1 MAIKVSDDIARA
13 LAESGGYFRTKR
25 GGWVTTHVDPNN
37 PEAVAK
43 AHAVNKKE
51 RDEADREKAKSKGKP
66 PKWLIRNRLRLCEL
80 AEAFEA
86 YHGSKTLPATPG
98 GVADLKLMVQHI
110 LFVHRDD
117 SPCAAARHWAAV
129 RAPWCNEEDLD
140 LIIDE
145 IGPVPHFMKDDELAE
160 ALEVTDEIR
169 ARYGWR
175 TIGAIDVDEEQ
186 RKAIN
191 REKDRKRK
199 EAERRANGVEPRKQF
214 ESTSKARTKPWV
226 ALGVSESTYY
236 RRLSKEQQAAAAAI
250 NSDRGVSETNFLSL
264 SGTHY
269 CHDEARPEGRASEM
283 AVGKSQVTSR
293 LREIGS
299 NRNVMTGL
307 SPAEGN
313 PQAGAA
319 SKDNLPP
326 PAEWET
332 PTQVAA

>member
-1 MAIKVSDDIARA
+1 MQEAYAI
-13 LAESGGYFRTKR
+13 
-25 GGWVTTHVDPNN
+25 
-37 PEAVAK
+37 
-43 AHAVNKKE
+43 E

-117 SPCAAARHWAAV
+117 SPCAAARDWAAV

-145 IGPVPHFMKDDELAE
+145 IGPFPHFMKDDELAE

-199 EAERRANGVEPRKQF
+199 EAKRRANGVEPREQF
-214 ESTSKARTKPWV
+214 EAKSKARTKPWV

-236 RRLSKEQQAAAAAI
+236 RRLKKEREAAAAAAV
-250 NSDRGVSETNFLSL
+250 NSDRGVSETNLLLLSRK
-264 SGTHY
+264 HY
-269 CHDEARPEGRASEM
+269 CHEEARPEGRASEI
-283 AVGKSQVTSR
+283 AVIKSQGAHS
-293 LREIGS
+293 LREIGPNGDRLSGS
-299 NRNVMTGL
+299 NRDMLTGS
-307 SPAEGN
+307 SPARGN
-313 PQAGAA
+313 LSAGEAA
-319 SKDNLPP
+319 NDNLPP

-332 PTQVAA
+332 PTEVAA